1 MSAVVTEAGVDTWRA
16 VFRTSFSVDEEVW
29 RRIGQGGSYLR
40 EDVPGYKLQW
50 FPGYGV
56 LCAEGHPNPDGLC
69 QPWALEDAYQ
79 QLLDRL
85 AEYGLERPTEFLG
98 LGRLDSTVTQRFAE
112 PREGLATLMGIAA
125 LDVPACKPKVIGKP
139 PETVY
144 LVHVHGRGRVLGRAY
159 DKGIQAG
166 TAERGELV
174 RLEDQRRF
182 GSGSRP
188 QRDRFHT
195 EYVRGRFEHR
205 FRALYRSAKGVK
217 VAAVPVLAKELAA
230 RARAG
235 ELTHREME
243 RMGGFILAELGGGA
257 RSAYPERT
265 YKRRRAELREHG
277 LVVAD
282 DFFEA
287 VEVDLGSVLERA
299 LNTPVW
305 GCDG

>member
-1 MSAVVTEAGVDTWRA
+1 VTALVTEAGVDTWRP
-16 VFRTSFSVDEEVW
+16 VFRTSFSVDEGVW
-29 RRIGQGGSYLR
+29 RRVGQGGSYLR

-50 FPGYGV
+50 FPEFGV

-69 QPWALEDAYQ
+69 EPWALEDAYQ
-79 QLLDRL
+79 ALLGRFE
-85 AEYGLERPTEFLG
+85 EYGMEQPTRFLG
-98 LGRLDSTVTQRFAE
+98 LGRLDSTVTQQFADR
-112 PREGLATLMGIAA
+112 REGLAVLTGIAA
-125 LDVPACKPKVIGKP
+125 LDVPACKPKVIGRP

-144 LVHVHGRGRVLGRAY
+144 LIYVNGRGRVLGRAY
-159 DKGIQAG
+159 DKGLESG
-166 TAERGELV
+166 TGERGELI
-174 RLEDQRRF
+174 RLEDQRRY
-182 GSGSRP
+182 GSISRP
-188 QRDRFHT
+188 QRDRFHAD
-195 EYVRGRFEHR
+195 YVRGRFEQR

-217 VAAVPVLAKELAA
+217 VAALPVLARELAA

-282 DFFEA
+282 DFFEP
-287 VEVDLGSVLERA
+287 VEVDLSAVLERA
-299 LNTPVW
+299 LETPLW
-305 GCDG
+305 G